1 MHWEYSEFDEQLVK
15 SKAEEYQLSEN
26 ITKLLLNR
34 GIDTKEK
41 VKEYTDPDISSLRD
55 PFKFEKME
63 EVVSKIIQIK
73 NSGEKLFIYGDYDV
87 DGITAAAFLTIVFRQ
102 IGIDVDYYIPNRMD
116 EGYGLNKEAIKKIH
130 EKKGRFIITV
140 DTGVN
145 SKTEVEYARSMG
157 IDIVITDHHKMVKDE
172 NDEGVI
178 IINPKFS
185 KNYEFKYLSGAGVA
199 FKLAQALYIRL
210 GESLEGLYQYMDIVM
225 IGTVA
230 DVVPM
235 IDENRILIKKGLEV
249 IKNTK
254 IKGLVYLLKYLRLEE
269 KELTTTD
276 VSFFISPLLNAL
288 GRIGNSR
295 VGVEF
300 FLQEDDFLIY
310 NIIEEM
316 KKSNKKRRKL
326 ERRIFNEID
335 CEWSSREG
343 EFKYLFLKSESWHPG
358 IIGVVSSRLAFKYNV
373 PTILVAIKDGIGK
386 ASCRSI
392 NGVNIFNILTSM
404 EEKFVRFG
412 GHDLASGFIAK
423 LEDLDDIEERIGK
436 YIYSLDSSDEKRVL
450 KIDYKLPI
458 EEIDDDFLRKLR
470 MLSPYG
476 LENQQPLFFDK
487 DLAFER
493 TRKFG
498 VENRHFKTFIKKNGK
513 TYSAVAF
520 NLAHKV
526 DDNMASIQKFDI
538 IYYPEK
544 INYNGEEI
552 LQIKIK
558 DLRSKDEFFEL
569 FTK

>member
-41 VKEYTDPDISSLRD
+41 VKDYTDPDISSLRD
-55 PFKFEKME
+55 PFKFEKIE
-63 EVVSKIIQIK
+63 QVVSKIIEIK

-102 IGIDVDYYIPNRMD
+102 IGIDADYYIPNRMD
-116 EGYGLNKEAIKKIH
+116 EGYGLNRDAIKKIH
-130 EKKGRFIITV
+130 EKKGKFIITV

-145 SKTEVEYARSMG
+145 SKSEVEYARSLG

-172 NDEGVI
+172 NDEGII

-199 FKLAQALYIRL
+199 FKLAQAVYMKL

-249 IKNTK
+249 IRKTK
-254 IKGLVYLLKYLRLEE
+254 IKGLVYLLKYLRLEG

-288 GRIGNSR
+288 GRIGNSSI
-295 VGVEF
+295 GVEF
-300 FLQEDDFLIY
+300 FLQEDDFVIY

-326 ERRIFNEID
+326 ERKIFNEID
-335 CEWSSREG
+335 SEWSGREG
-343 EFKYLFLKSESWHPG
+343 EFKYLFLKSEFWHPG

-373 PTILVAIKDGIGK
+373 PTMLVAIKDGIGK

-404 EEKFVRFG
+404 EDKFVRFG

-423 LEDLDDIEERIGK
+423 REDLDDIEERIGE
-436 YIYSLDSSDEKRVL
+436 YIERLDSSDEKRVL
-450 KIDYKLPI
+450 KIDYELPI
-458 EEIDDDFLRKLR
+458 EEIDDDFLAKLR

-476 LENQQPLFFDK
+476 LENQQPLFFEK
-487 DLAFER
+487 DLLFEK

-498 VENRHFKTFIKKNGK
+498 VEDRHFKTFIRKNGK

-520 NLAHKV
+520 NLAHKI
-526 DDNMASIQKFDI
+526 DNNIASIQKFDI
-538 IYYPEK
+538 VYYPEK

>member
-1 MHWEYSEFDEQLVK
+1 MHWEYSEFDDQLVK

-26 ITKLLLNR
+26 IIKLLLNR
-34 GIDTKEK
+34 GVETKEK
-41 VKEYTDPDISSLRD
+41 IEEYINPDISRLRD

-63 EVVSKIIQIK
+63 EVVSKIIQVK

-130 EKKGRFIITV
+130 DSDGKLIITV

-145 SKTEVEYARSMG
+145 SKSEVEYARSLG

-185 KNYEFKYLSGAGVA
+185 KNYQFKYLSGAGVA
-199 FKLAQALYIRL
+199 FKLAQAVYIKLDEDLEKLYDYLDVI
-210 GESLEGLYQYMDIVM
+210 M

-235 IDENRILIKKGLEV
+235 IDENRIIIKKGLEV
-249 IKNTK
+249 IRNTK
-254 IKGLVYLLKYLRLEE
+254 IKGMVYLLKYLKLED
-269 KELTTTD
+269 KDLTTTD

-288 GRIGNSR
+288 GRIGNSK

-300 FLQEDDFLIY
+300 FLQQDDFLIY

-326 ERRIFNEID
+326 ERKIFNEID
-335 CEWSSREG
+335 SEITKKNED
-343 EFKYLFLKSESWHPG
+343 FKYLFLKSKSWHPG

-373 PTILVAIKDGIGK
+373 PTMLVAIKNGMGK

-392 NGVNIFNILTSM
+392 EGVNIFNLLTSM

-423 LEDLDDIEERIGK
+423 LENLQEIETRIGD
-436 YIYSLDSSDEKRVL
+436 YIEKLNNADEKRVL
-450 KIDYKLPI
+450 RIDYEFPLEKIDDK
-458 EEIDDDFLRKLR
+458 FLEDLR
-470 MLSPYG
+470 ILSPYG
-476 LENQQPLFFDK
+476 LENQQPVFLDR
-487 DLAFER
+487 DLSFEKVK
-493 TRKFG
+493 KFG
-498 VENRHFKTFIKKNGK
+498 VENRHFKTYIKKK
-513 TYSAVAF
+513 DRIYSAVAF
-520 NLAHKV
+520 NLAHKI
-526 DDNMASIQKFDI
+526 DEKMMSLQKFDI
-538 IYYPEK
+538 VYYPEK
-544 INYNGEEI
+544 VKYNGEEI
-552 LQIKIK
+552 LQIRLK
-558 DLRSKDEFFEL
+558 DLRFKDEFFEV

>member
-1 MHWEYSEFDEQLVK
+1 MHWEYSEFDDQLVK

-26 ITKLLLNR
+26 IIKLLLNR
-34 GIDTKEK
+34 GIETKEK
-41 VKEYTDPDISSLRD
+41 IEEYINPDISRLRD

-63 EVVSKIIQIK
+63 EVVSKIIQVK
-73 NSGEKLFIYGDYDV
+73 NSWEKLFIYGDYDV

-130 EKKGRFIITV
+130 DSDGRLIITV

-145 SKTEVEYARSMG
+145 SKSEVEYARSLG

-185 KNYEFKYLSGAGVA
+185 KNYQFKYLSGAGVA
-199 FKLAQALYIRL
+199 FKLAQAVYIKLDEDLEKLYDYLDVI
-210 GESLEGLYQYMDIVM
+210 M

-235 IDENRILIKKGLEV
+235 IDENRVIIKKGLEV
-249 IKNTK
+249 IRNTK
-254 IKGLVYLLKYLRLEE
+254 IKGMVYLLKYLKLED
-269 KELTTTD
+269 KDLTTTD

-288 GRIGNSR
+288 GRIGNSK

-300 FLQEDDFLIY
+300 FLQQDDFLIY

-326 ERRIFNEID
+326 ERKIFNEID
-335 CEWSSREG
+335 SEIAKKDG
-343 EFKYLFLKSESWHPG
+343 DFKYLFLKSKSWHPG

-373 PTILVAIKDGIGK
+373 PTMLVAIKNGMGK

-392 NGVNIFNILTSM
+392 EGVNIFNLLTSM
-404 EEKFVRFG
+404 EDKFVRFG

-423 LEDLDDIEERIGK
+423 LEDLEEIEARIGD
-436 YIYSLDSSDEKRVL
+436 YIEKLNSTDEKRVL
-450 KIDYKLPI
+450 RIDYEFPLEKIDDK
-458 EEIDDDFLRKLR
+458 FLEDLR
-470 MLSPYG
+470 LLSPYG
-476 LENQQPLFFDK
+476 MENKQPVFLDR
-487 DLAFER
+487 DLSFEKVK
-493 TRKFG
+493 KFG
-498 VENRHFKTFIKKNGK
+498 VENRHFKTYINKNDRI
-513 TYSAVAF
+513 YSAVAF
-520 NLAHKV
+520 NLAHKI
-526 DDNMASIQKFDI
+526 DEKMMSLQKFDI
-538 IYYPEK
+538 VYYPEK
-544 INYNGEEI
+544 VKYNGEDI
-552 LQIKIK
+552 LQIRVK
-558 DLRSKDEFFEL
+558 DLRFKDEFFEV

>member
-1 MHWEYSEFDEQLVK
+1 MHWEYSEFDDQLVK

-26 ITKLLLNR
+26 IIKLLLNR
-34 GIDTKEK
+34 GIETKEK
-41 VKEYTDPDISSLRD
+41 IEEYINPDISRLRD

-63 EVVSKIIQIK
+63 EVVSKIIQVK

-130 EKKGRFIITV
+130 DSYGKLIITV

-145 SKTEVEYARSMG
+145 SKSEVEYARALG

-185 KNYEFKYLSGAGVA
+185 KNYQFKYLSGAGVA
-199 FKLAQALYIRL
+199 FKLAQAVYIKFDEDLEKLYDYLDVI
-210 GESLEGLYQYMDIVM
+210 M

-235 IDENRILIKKGLEV
+235 IDENRVIIKKGLEV
-249 IKNTK
+249 IRNTK
-254 IKGLVYLLKYLRLEE
+254 IKGMVYLLKYLKLED
-269 KELTTTD
+269 KDLTTTD

-288 GRIGNSR
+288 GRIGNSK

-300 FLQEDDFLIY
+300 FLQQDDFLIY

-326 ERRIFNEID
+326 ERKIFNEID
-335 CEWSSREG
+335 SEISKKDG
-343 EFKYLFLKSESWHPG
+343 DFKYLFLKSKSWHPG

-373 PTILVAIKDGIGK
+373 PTMLVAIKNGMGK

-392 NGVNIFNILTSM
+392 EGVNIFNLLTSM
-404 EEKFVRFG
+404 EDKFVRFG

-423 LEDLDDIEERIGK
+423 LEDLEEIETRIGD
-436 YIYSLDSSDEKRVL
+436 YIEKLNSTDEKRVL
-450 KIDYKLPI
+450 KIDYEFPLEK
-458 EEIDDDFLRKLR
+458 IDDKFLEDLR
-470 MLSPYG
+470 LLSPYG
-476 LENQQPLFFDK
+476 MENQQPVFLDR
-487 DLAFER
+487 DLSFEKVK
-493 TRKFG
+493 KFG
-498 VENRHFKTFIKKNGK
+498 VENRHFKTYINKNDRI
-513 TYSAVAF
+513 YSAVAF
-520 NLAHKV
+520 NLAHKI
-526 DDNMASIQKFDI
+526 DEKMMSLQKFDI
-538 IYYPEK
+538 VYYPEK
-544 INYNGEEI
+544 VKYNGEDI
-552 LQIKIK
+552 LQIRVK
-558 DLRSKDEFFEL
+558 DLRFKDEFFEV

>member
-1 MHWEYSEFDEQLVK
+1 MHWEYSEFDDQLVK

-26 ITKLLLNR
+26 IIKLLLNR
-34 GIDTKEK
+34 GIETKEK
-41 VKEYTDPDISSLRD
+41 IEEYINPDISRLRD

-63 EVVSKIIQIK
+63 EVVSKIIQVK

-130 EKKGRFIITV
+130 DSDGRLIITV

-145 SKTEVEYARSMG
+145 SKSEVEYARSLG

-185 KNYEFKYLSGAGVA
+185 KNYQFKYLSGAGVA
-199 FKLAQALYIRL
+199 FKLAQAVYIKLDEDLEKLYDYLDVI
-210 GESLEGLYQYMDIVM
+210 M

-235 IDENRILIKKGLEV
+235 IDENRVIIKKGLEV
-249 IKNTK
+249 IRNTK
-254 IKGLVYLLKYLRLEE
+254 IKGMVYLLKYLKLED
-269 KELTTTD
+269 KDLTTTD

-288 GRIGNSR
+288 GRIGNSK

-300 FLQEDDFLIY
+300 FLQQDDFLIY

-326 ERRIFNEID
+326 ERKIFNEID
-335 CEWSSREG
+335 SEIAKKDG
-343 EFKYLFLKSESWHPG
+343 DFKYLFLKSKSWHPG

-373 PTILVAIKDGIGK
+373 PTMLVAIKNGMGK

-392 NGVNIFNILTSM
+392 EGVNIFNLLTSM
-404 EEKFVRFG
+404 EDKFVRFG

-423 LEDLDDIEERIGK
+423 LEDLEEIEARIGD
-436 YIYSLDSSDEKRVL
+436 YIEKLNSTDEKRVL
-450 KIDYKLPI
+450 RIDYEFPLEKIDDK
-458 EEIDDDFLRKLR
+458 FLEDLR
-470 MLSPYG
+470 LLSPYG
-476 LENQQPLFFDK
+476 MENKQPVFLDR
-487 DLAFER
+487 DLSFEKVK
-493 TRKFG
+493 KFG
-498 VENRHFKTFIKKNGK
+498 VENRHFKTYINKNDRI
-513 TYSAVAF
+513 YSAVAF
-520 NLAHKV
+520 NLAHKI
-526 DDNMASIQKFDI
+526 DEKMMSLQKFDI
-538 IYYPEK
+538 VYYPEK
-544 INYNGEEI
+544 VKYNGEDI
-552 LQIKIK
+552 LQIRVK
-558 DLRSKDEFFEL
+558 DLRFKDEFFEV